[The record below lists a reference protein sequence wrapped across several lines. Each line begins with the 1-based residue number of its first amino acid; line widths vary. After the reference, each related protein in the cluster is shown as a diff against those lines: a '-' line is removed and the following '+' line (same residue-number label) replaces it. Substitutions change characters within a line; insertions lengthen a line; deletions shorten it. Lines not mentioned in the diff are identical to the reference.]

1 MSKMPPRH
9 VLRSI
14 VEDAISDREG
24 LCDETIKDETRA
36 SIVSYRD
43 LLGTLAK
50 ERQALTEAD
59 REVLKQACLHARIW
73 RESYLESWLNTGD
86 KQVIHEAG
94 QDVDRITRTEAALGG
109 RYMTAL
115 DHALANSV
123 PVSIFDLR
131 KGDAY
136 SQPIIGNSSDN

>member
-9 VLRSI
+9 VLRNI

-24 LCDETIKDETRA
+24 LCDETIKDKTQA
-36 SIVSYRD
+36 SIASYRE

-59 REVLKQACLHARIW
+59 REVLKRACLHARIW

-86 KQVIHEAG
+86 KQVILEAR
-94 QDVDRITRTEAALGG
+94 QDVDRITRTETALGG

-115 DHALANSV
+115 DYALTNSI
-123 PVSIFDLR
+123 PVSIFDLQ
-131 KGDAY
+131 KDDAY
-136 SQPIIGNSSDN
+136 SQPITGGSSNN